1 MSNPFDPALL
11 DPKRLL
17 LLLGLALFLGL
28 AYEGF
33 YHAAE
38 RKPPGGIRTFPLL
51 ALLGAGLYLIEPR
64 SALAFIAG
72 LVVLGLWL
80 FSYHRA
86 LAAQPI
92 SDKKESSSDL
102 VAPVCN
108 LLAYLLGPAT
118 LLAPSWFS
126 VGLAVTAVLL
136 VGARERL
143 HAFAYRVPGR
153 EIFALGQFLILSG
166 IVLPLLPDTLVT
178 SWTAIT
184 PYQVWLALVAV
195 SAVSYGSYLA
205 QRYLPVGG
213 SITVASVLGGL
224 YSSTATTVVLAR
236 RLHAAED
243 AAQPEMRAGVL
254 LATALMYLRLGVMI
268 AIFNQPLAR
277 QLAPALAVLL
287 FLALA
292 LALLLR
298 GGIQNVAAT
307 TMAGADRPGNPLELS
322 AAALFALSFVI
333 VSLASSWA
341 QANIGAGGLLWLAGI
356 VGVTDIDPFVLNL
369 AQGGLWEADRQ
380 ILVIA
385 VLIAASSN
393 NLLKAAYALGF
404 AGGRRGAGPAAALGA
419 LSVAGFAIAGW
430 LW

>member
-1 MSNPFDPALL
+1 
-11 DPKRLL
+11 
-17 LLLGLALFLGL
+17 
-28 AYEGF
+28 
-33 YHAAE
+33 
-38 RKPPGGIRTFPLL
+38 
-51 ALLGAGLYLIEPR
+51 
-64 SALAFIAG
+64 
-72 LVVLGLWL
+72 GLWL

-92 SDKKESSSDL
+92 SDKEESSSDL

-166 IVLPLLPDTLVT
+166 IVLPLLPDTPVT

-184 PYQVWLALVAV
+184 PYQVW
-195 SAVSYGSYLA
+195 
-205 QRYLPVGG
+205 
-213 SITVASVLGGL
+213 
-224 YSSTATTVVLAR
+224 
-236 RLHAAED
+236 
-243 AAQPEMRAGVL
+243 
-254 LATALMYLRLGVMI
+254 
-268 AIFNQPLAR
+268 
-277 QLAPALAVLL
+277 
-287 FLALA
+287 LA

-369 AQGGLWEADRQ
+369 AQGGLGEADRQ

-393 NLLKAAYALGF
+393 NLLKAAYA
-404 AGGRRGAGPAAALGA
+404 
-419 LSVAGFAIAGW
+419 
-430 LW
+430 

>member
-1 MSNPFDPALL
+1 
-11 DPKRLL
+11 
-17 LLLGLALFLGL
+17 
-28 AYEGF
+28 
-33 YHAAE
+33 
-38 RKPPGGIRTFPLL
+38 
-51 ALLGAGLYLIEPR
+51 
-64 SALAFIAG
+64 
-72 LVVLGLWL
+72 
-80 FSYHRA
+80 
-86 LAAQPI
+86 
-92 SDKKESSSDL
+92 
-102 VAPVCN
+102 
-108 LLAYLLGPAT
+108 
-118 LLAPSWFS
+118 
-126 VGLAVTAVLL
+126 
-136 VGARERL
+136 
-143 HAFAYRVPGR
+143 
-153 EIFALGQFLILSG
+153 
-166 IVLPLLPDTLVT
+166 
-178 SWTAIT
+178 
-184 PYQVWLALVAV
+184 
-195 SAVSYGSYLA
+195 
-205 QRYLPVGG
+205 
-213 SITVASVLGGL
+213 
-224 YSSTATTVVLAR
+224 
-236 RLHAAED
+236 
-243 AAQPEMRAGVL
+243 
-254 LATALMYLRLGVMI
+254 MYLRLGVMI